1 MRKRAIWI
9 AVMCVVA
16 ALTASAAMASAAG
29 AAPKWK
35 SNGSELTSPET
46 IVAETS
52 ASTLT
57 FSTLS
62 TTCSATITGKIANT
76 TGFGGVI
83 NVESMSLSSC
93 GTNAPVCTV
102 TAAKAANLPWGGA
115 GLSIGGNSYE
125 KITGFQTEI
134 TYGGELCAISELT
147 VKFKGTIGGLFNNSN
162 STLNFN
168 AASAEATNSTITSI
182 GSTPTSYTSE
192 WSVKET
198 GANAGQTLTLS

>member
-1 MRKRAIWI
+1 
-9 AVMCVVA
+9 MCVVA

-46 IVAETS
+46 IVAETP

-62 TTCSATITGKIANT
+62 TTCKATITGKIANT

-83 NVESMSLSSC
+83 NVESMTLSAC

-115 GLSIGGNSYE
+115 GLTIEGNPYE
-125 KITGFQTEI
+125 KITGFENDI

-147 VKFKGTIGGLFNNSN
+147 VPFKGTIGGLFNNSN

-168 AASAEATNSTITSI
+168 AATAEATNSTIKSI
-182 GSTPTSYTSE
+182 GSTPTTYTSE